1 MELPEKEIAKQVE
14 DGVLLFAMLKQVA
27 AIVAESLLFVTIT
40 ATCLAM
46 ILAVARY
53 NITLCNGSYNLS
65 RNHSY
70 YLILIIKVT
79 FTEK

>member
-53 NITLCNGSYNLS
+53 NITYIAMVRTTCLATI
-65 RNHSY
+65 RT
-70 YLILIIKVT
+70 I
-79 FTEK
+79 